1 MLSLSH
7 TQNALHPRGIAQL
20 LSCLV
25 DLESHGDLF
34 SMLQILPLSVIS
46 DFNHIWTCFNGVIS
60 SKSLLDTVYA
70 VSCLQGS
77 TLPLLNKIGLLT
89 VITGQ
94 QVEQRC
100 TYEKM
105 YL

>member
-25 DLESHGDLF
+25 DLESHGRPFFNAADSAF
-34 SMLQILPLSVIS
+34 IS
-46 DFNHIWTCFNGVIS
+46 HQRFQPH
-60 SKSLLDTVYA
+60 LDTVCA

-89 VITGQ
+89 VITGGTE
-94 QVEQRC
+94 V
-100 TYEKM
+100 YV
-105 YL
+105 